1 MKGYFCHKQHD
12 IKPRKYNTYRDVY
25 KPFINVV
32 DEWE

>member
-12 IKPRKYNTYRDVY
+12 IKPSTYNAYRDGY